1 MVEIRR
7 KNKVKET
14 FHITDNDGRELTV
27 ESVLDPGE
35 ALPSWNRAKNSIIRA
50 QTAKQPDFEALGQAI
65 VDTFAVF
72 FGEEGAAKI
81 LDFYDGNYTDMMED
95 VFPYI
100 ESILL
105 PKLEAESAKRREAMI
120 KIYRSSHR
128 RRKL

>member
-1 MVEIRR
+1 MHEIHKRD
-7 KNKVKET
+7 KVKEV

-35 ALPSWNRAKNSIIRA
+35 ALPAWNRAKNSIIRA
-50 QTAKQPDFEALGQAI
+50 QIAKQPDFEALGRAI
-65 VDTFAVF
+65 VDVFAVF
-72 FGEEGAAKI
+72 FGEDGAAKI
-81 LDFYDGNYTDMMED
+81 LDFYGGNYTDMMED

-105 PKLEAESAKRREAMI
+105 PKLEAESAKRREAVMNL
-120 KIYRSSHR
+120 YRSRSR

>member
-1 MVEIRR
+1 MHEIHKRD
-7 KNKVKET
+7 KVKEV

-35 ALPSWNRAKNSIIRA
+35 ALPAWNRAKNSIIRA

-95 VFPYI
+95 IFPYI
-100 ESILL
+100 QAILL

-120 KIYRSSHR
+120 EIYRSSPR

>member
-35 ALPSWNRAKNSIIRA
+35 ALPAWNRAKNSIIRA

>member
-35 ALPSWNRAKNSIIRA
+35 ALPAWNRAKNSIIRA

-120 KIYRSSHR
+120 EIYRSSPR

>member
-35 ALPSWNRAKNSIIRA
+35 ALPAWNRAKNSIIRA

-72 FGEEGAAKI
+72 FGEEGGEKI

>member
-1 MVEIRR
+1 MHEIHKRD
-7 KNKVKET
+7 KVKEV

-35 ALPSWNRAKNSIIRA
+35 ALPAWNRAKNSIIRA

-120 KIYRSSHR
+120 EIYRSSPR

>member
-7 KNKVKET
+7 KSKVKET

-27 ESVLDPGE
+27 ESILDPGE
-35 ALPSWNRAKNSIIRA
+35 ALPSWNRARNSIIRA
-50 QTAKQPDFEALGQAI
+50 QAAKQPDFEALGRAI
-65 VDTFAVF
+65 LDVFAVF
-72 FGEEGAAKI
+72 FGEEGAMKI
-81 LDFYDGNYTDMMED
+81 IDFYGGNYTDMMED

-100 ESILL
+100 NTILL

-120 KIYRSSHR
+120 EIYRSSPR

>member
-1 MVEIRR
+1 MYEIHKRD
-7 KNKVKET
+7 NVKET

-35 ALPSWNRAKNSIIRA
+35 ALPAWNRAKNSIIRA

>member
-1 MVEIRR
+1 MYEIHKRD
-7 KNKVKET
+7 NVKET

-27 ESVLDPGE
+27 ESILDPGE
-35 ALPSWNRAKNSIIRA
+35 ALPSWNRARNSIIRA

-105 PKLEAESAKRREAMI
+105 PKLEAESTKRREAMMNL
-120 KIYRSSHR
+120 YRSHPR

>member
-35 ALPSWNRAKNSIIRA
+35 ALPAWNRAKNSIIRA
-50 QTAKQPDFEALGQAI
+50 QTAKQPDFEVLGQAI

-105 PKLEAESAKRREAMI
+105 PKLEAESAKQREAMI

>member
-1 MVEIRR
+1 M
-7 KNKVKET
+7 
-14 FHITDNDGRELTV
+14 
-27 ESVLDPGE
+27 
-35 ALPSWNRAKNSIIRA
+35 
-50 QTAKQPDFEALGQAI
+50 
-65 VDTFAVF
+65 DTFAVF

-100 ESILL
+100 NTILL

-120 KIYRSSHR
+120 EIYRSSPR

>member
-1 MVEIRR
+1 MHEIHKRD
-7 KNKVKET
+7 KVKEV

-35 ALPSWNRAKNSIIRA
+35 ALPAWNRAKNSIIRA

-72 FGEEGAAKI
+72 FGEEGTAKI
-81 LDFYDGNYTDMMED
+81 LDFYEDNYFDMMED

-100 ESILL
+100 QAILL

-120 KIYRSSHR
+120 EIYRSSPR

>member
-35 ALPSWNRAKNSIIRA
+35 ALPAWNRAKNSIIRA

-100 ESILL
+100 QAILL

-120 KIYRSSHR
+120 EIYRSSHR

>member
-27 ESVLDPGE
+27 ESILDPGE

-50 QTAKQPDFEALGQAI
+50 QTAKQPDFEAMGQAI

-72 FGEEGAAKI
+72 FGEEGTAKI
-81 LDFYDGNYTDMMED
+81 LDFYEDNYFDMMED

-100 ESILL
+100 QAILL

-120 KIYRSSHR
+120 EIYRSSPR

>member
-35 ALPSWNRAKNSIIRA
+35 ALPAWNRAKNSIIRA

-72 FGEEGAAKI
+72 FDEEGAAKI

-128 RRKL
+128 RRKM

>member
-35 ALPSWNRAKNSIIRA
+35 ALPAWNRAKNSIIRA

-105 PKLEAESAKRREAMI
+105 PKLEDESAKRREAMI
-120 KIYRSSHR
+120 EIYRSSHR

>member
-7 KNKVKET
+7 KSKVKET

-27 ESVLDPGE
+27 ESILDPGE
-35 ALPSWNRAKNSIIRA
+35 ALPSWNRARNSIIRA
-50 QTAKQPDFEALGQAI
+50 QAAKQPDFEALGRAI
-65 VDTFAVF
+65 LDVFAVF
-72 FGEEGAAKI
+72 FGEEGAMKI
-81 LDFYDGNYTDMMED
+81 LDFYGGNYTDMMED

-100 ESILL
+100 NTILL

-120 KIYRSSHR
+120 EIYRSSPR

>member
-14 FHITDNDGRELTV
+14 FHITDNDDRELTV

-35 ALPSWNRAKNSIIRA
+35 ALPAWNRAKNSIIRA

>member
-1 MVEIRR
+1 MYEIHKRD
-7 KNKVKET
+7 KVKEV

-35 ALPSWNRAKNSIIRA
+35 ALPAWNRAKNSIIRA
-50 QTAKQPDFEALGQAI
+50 QIAKQPDFEALGRAI
-65 VDTFAVF
+65 VDVFAVF
-72 FGEEGAAKI
+72 FGEDGAAKI
-81 LDFYDGNYTDMMED
+81 LDFYGGNYTDMMED

-105 PKLEAESAKRREAMI
+105 PKLEAESAKRREAVMNL
-120 KIYRSSHR
+120 YRSRSR

>member
-27 ESVLDPGE
+27 ESVLDSGE
-35 ALPSWNRAKNSIIRA
+35 ALPAWNRAKNSIIRA

>member
-1 MVEIRR
+1 MHEIHKRD
-7 KNKVKET
+7 KVKEV

-35 ALPSWNRAKNSIIRA
+35 ALPAWNRAKNSIIRA

-81 LDFYDGNYTDMMED
+81 LDFYDDNYTDMMED

>member
-14 FHITDNDGRELTV
+14 FHIADNDGRELTV
-27 ESVLDPGE
+27 ESILDPGE
-35 ALPSWNRAKNSIIRA
+35 ALPSWNRARNSIIRA
-50 QTAKQPDFEALGQAI
+50 QAAKQPDFEALGRAI
-65 VDTFAVF
+65 LDVFAVF
-72 FGEEGAAKI
+72 FGEEGAMKI
-81 LDFYDGNYTDMMED
+81 LDFYGGNYTDMMED

-100 ESILL
+100 NTILL

-120 KIYRSSHR
+120 EIYRSSPR

>member
-14 FHITDNDGRELTV
+14 FHIIDNDGRELTV

-35 ALPSWNRAKNSIIRA
+35 ALPAWNRAKNSIIRA

-105 PKLEAESAKRREAMI
+105 PKLEAESAKQREAMI

>member
-1 MVEIRR
+1 MYEIHKRD
-7 KNKVKET
+7 NVKET

-27 ESVLDPGE
+27 ESILDPGE
-35 ALPSWNRAKNSIIRA
+35 ALPSWNRARNSIIRA
-50 QTAKQPDFEALGQAI
+50 QTAGTKDTEAMGRAI

-100 ESILL
+100 NTIIL
-105 PKLEAESAKRREAMI
+105 PKLEAESAKRREAM
-120 KIYRSSHR
+120 KDLYRNRPFR
-128 RRKL
+128 RLL

>member
-35 ALPSWNRAKNSIIRA
+35 ALPAWNRAKNSIIRA
-50 QTAKQPDFEALGQAI
+50 QTAKQPDFEALGRAI
-65 VDTFAVF
+65 LDVFSVF
-72 FGEEGAAKI
+72 FGEEGAMKI
-81 LDFYDGNYTDMMED
+81 LDFYGGNYTDMMED

-100 ESILL
+100 NTILL

-120 KIYRSSHR
+120 EIYRSSPR